1 MAQGLPQKENQ
12 LRQLVTEMRMM
23 EGTVNILQQ
32 RLQVVLASVS
42 ELRLAKQSL
51 GDLKDIES
59 GSNLL
64 VPVGGAAF
72 IKASLGDI
80 DKVVVGIGAD
90 VSLEM
95 EYDDAIKDVDERLQE
110 MEKAQNSIEQQ
121 LGQIMAQLEAHQ
133 SVAERLSAEIQQSV
147 QGSI

>member
-23 EGTVNILQQ
+23 EGTVNTLQQ
-32 RLQVVLASVS
+32 RLQVVLSSVS

-72 IKASLGDI
+72 IKANLGNVE
-80 DKVVVGIGAD
+80 KVVVGIGAD

-95 EYDDAIKDVDERLQE
+95 EYNDAVKDVDERLQE
-110 MEKAQNSIEQQ
+110 MEKAQTSIEQQ
-121 LGQIMAQLEAHQ
+121 LGQIMAQLQSHQ
-133 SVAERLSAEIQQSV
+133 SMAERLSAEIQQAV
-147 QGSI
+147 QGSM

>member
-1 MAQGLPQKENQ
+1 M
-12 LRQLVTEMRMM
+12 
-23 EGTVNILQQ
+23 
-32 RLQVVLASVS
+32 VVSSVS
-42 ELRLAKQSL
+42 ELRVAKQSL
-51 GDLKDIES
+51 EDLKGIKP

-72 IKASLGDI
+72 INASLGDF

-90 VSLEM
+90 VSIEM
-95 EYDDAIKDVDERLQE
+95 AYDDAVKDVNERLDE
-110 MEKAQNSIEQQ
+110 MEKAQGSIEQQ

-133 SVAERLSAEIQQSV
+133 NMAERLSAEIQGAV

>member
-23 EGTVNILQQ
+23 EGTANTLQQ

-51 GDLKDIES
+51 GDLKDIKS

-95 EYDDAIKDVDERLQE
+95 EYDDAVKDVDERLQE
-110 MEKAQNSIEQQ
+110 MEKAQTSIEQQ

-133 SVAERLSAEIQQSV
+133 SMAERLSAEIQQAV